1 MSKTEINGVLVLLP
15 LTLIFLFVP
24 TIYRNHFGI
33 EYNTYE
39 EDKRLLDSLVLIINN
54 SIVLNE
60 QATNPPH
67 VEHFNFNPNQV
78 KVEEM
83 LSLGIPHYLANRI
96 QKFRVE
102 GGVFKTKSALKKI
115 YGFPDSLYQVLD
127 AYIEIPVSK
136 SEQVKSLKKLTK
148 AIPTDEVTAETDL
161 EKIIPVIVD
170 LSIADTSQLKKIK
183 GIGSSYAKRIVGYR
197 DLLGGYSSINQL
209 KEVYGFTDSLFNA
222 LASSFI
228 ISDTV
233 ALSKI
238 KINIASFKELNKHPY
253 ISFEQTKDI
262 LNSKSKSGKFRKVD
276 DLYRLTSFDSLAI
289 EKIAPYLD
297 FK

>member
-1 MSKTEINGVLVLLP
+1 MRKELLAIETCLVVIQVSTNSKKFMVLL
-15 LTLIFLFVP
+15 
-24 TIYRNHFGI
+24 
-33 EYNTYE
+33 
-39 EDKRLLDSLVLIINN
+39 
-54 SIVLNE
+54 
-60 QATNPPH
+60 
-67 VEHFNFNPNQV
+67 
-78 KVEEM
+78 
-83 LSLGIPHYLANRI
+83 
-96 QKFRVE
+96 
-102 GGVFKTKSALKKI
+102 
-115 YGFPDSLYQVLD
+115 
-127 AYIEIPVSK
+127 
-136 SEQVKSLKKLTK
+136 
-148 AIPTDEVTAETDL
+148 TA
-161 EKIIPVIVD
+161 
-170 LSIADTSQLKKIK
+170 S
-183 GIGSSYAKRIVGYR
+183 
-197 DLLGGYSSINQL
+197 
-209 KEVYGFTDSLFNA
+209 FNA